1 MIGPPVVQGLPCRA
15 APFGR
20 VATGAHETAKEEL
33 NRRCQA
39 AEGTSRHLHKPAFG
53 ALPVASPQ
61 MA

>member
-15 APFGR
+15 AFGH
-20 VATGAHETAKEEL
+20 VATGAHETAKAEL